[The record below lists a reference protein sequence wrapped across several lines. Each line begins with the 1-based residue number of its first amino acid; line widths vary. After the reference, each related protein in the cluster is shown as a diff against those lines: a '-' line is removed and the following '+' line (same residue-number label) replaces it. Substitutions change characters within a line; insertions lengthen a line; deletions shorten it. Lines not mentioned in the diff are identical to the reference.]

1 MTTSDNRRGIIN
13 MSIGMSFFIGND
25 ALAKLASE
33 SLPGPQVIFIRGL
46 FASLLMIVVCAA
58 LGAFRRNAQT
68 AELPIR
74 NLLNPRL
81 LVRASLDAIGTV
93 VYLTALFRMPLG
105 NATAINMATPLFITV
120 MAVFAFKEQ
129 VGLARWLAIL
139 AGFAGVV
146 LIVQPSA
153 AGYADGN
160 SAWALLALAGTVL
173 LSVRDL
179 MTRVIP
185 RSISSLLV
193 TLSAVLAIP
202 LLVGVIVA
210 FQGWQPVTLRQL
222 ALLAGAGALLSCGFF
237 LLVRA
242 LRAGEM
248 SVVSPFRYTGLLYAL
263 LLGWLVWGDVPNALA
278 FAGIGLLA
286 AAGLFM
292 LTHGRGKSQP
302 EALDAASG

>member
-1 MTTSDNRRGIIN
+1 MSSSENRRGIIN

-46 FASLLMIVVCAA
+46 FASLLMVMVCAA
-58 LGAFRRNAQT
+58 LGAFQRSAPS
-68 AELPIR
+68 AELPVR
-74 NLLNPRL
+74 HLLNPRL
-81 LVRASLDAIGTV
+81 LLRASLDAIGTV

-129 VGLARWLAIL
+129 VGLARWLAII
-139 AGFAGVV
+139 AGFGGVL
-146 LIVQPSA
+146 LIVQPTA

-185 RSISSLLV
+185 RHISSLLI
-193 TLSAVLAIP
+193 TLSAMLAVP
-202 LLVGVIVA
+202 LLAGLIVA
-210 FQGWQPVTLRQL
+210 IQGWQPVTLRQL

-242 LRAGEM
+242 LRTGEM
-248 SVVSPFRYTGLLYAL
+248 SVISPFRYTGLLYAL

-302 EALDAASG
+302 EALDAGSG

>member
-179 MTRVIP
+179 MTRVITW
-185 RSISSLLV
+185 V
-193 TLSAVLAIP
+193 
-202 LLVGVIVA
+202 
-210 FQGWQPVTLRQL
+210 
-222 ALLAGAGALLSCGFF
+222 
-237 LLVRA
+237 
-242 LRAGEM
+242 
-248 SVVSPFRYTGLLYAL
+248 
-263 LLGWLVWGDVPNALA
+263 
-278 FAGIGLLA
+278 
-286 AAGLFM
+286 
-292 LTHGRGKSQP
+292 
-302 EALDAASG
+302 

>member
-33 SLPGPQVIFIRGL
+33 TLPGPQAIFIRGL
-46 FASLLMIVVCAA
+46 FASLLMIVVCVA
-58 LGAFRRNAQT
+58 LGAFRRNAPT
-68 AELPIR
+68 DDLPIR
-74 NLLNPRL
+74 HLLNPRL
-81 LVRASLDAIGTV
+81 LARASLDAIGTV

-129 VGLARWLAIL
+129 VGLARWLAII
-139 AGFAGVV
+139 AGFAGVL

-160 SAWALLALAGTVL
+160 SAWALLCLGGTLL

-202 LLVGVIVA
+202 LLAGVIVA

-292 LTHGRGKSQP
+292 LTHGRGKSRP

>member
-1 MTTSDNRRGIIN
+1 MTSSANRRGIIN
-13 MSIGMSFFIGND
+13 LSIGMSFFIGND

-33 SLPGPQVIFIRGL
+33 SLPGAQVIFIRGL

-58 LGAFRRNAQT
+58 LGALRRQA
-68 AELPIR
+68 ASGELPIR
-74 NLLNPRL
+74 QLLNPRL
-81 LVRASLDAIGTV
+81 LLRASLDAIGTV
-93 VYLTALFRMPLG
+93 VYLTALFHMPLG

-120 MAVFAFKEQ
+120 MAVFAFKER
-129 VGLARWLAIL
+129 VGLARWLAIS
-139 AGFAGVV
+139 AGFAGVL
-146 LIVQPSA
+146 LIVQPTA
-153 AGYADGN
+153 AGYTDSN

-185 RSISSLLV
+185 SRISSLLV
-193 TLSAVLAIP
+193 TLSAMLAVP
-202 LLVGVIVA
+202 LLAGVVVA

-222 ALLAGAGALLSCGFF
+222 ALLACAGALLSCGFF

-242 LRAGEM
+242 LRVGEM

-263 LLGWLVWGDVPNALA
+263 LLGWLVWGDVPNPLA
-278 FAGIGLLA
+278 FTGIGLLA

-292 LTHGRGKSQP
+292 VRHARVPSPARAPQ
-302 EALDAASG
+302 AAMD